1 MKLTNSF
8 SENIKHCECVIFDLD
23 GTLIN
28 TIDDLGLACDFI
40 LKEQGIT
47 PCWTNED
54 YKKFV
59 GNGARLLVKRAFS
72 NKLNEAELDELY
84 ARFKIKYNEIKL
96 DHAHAYEG
104 IKQVVSA
111 LKKSGKKLVVCT
123 NKPDVAAK
131 GMVEAI
137 FGKEAFYIVQGAVDG
152 KPTKPDPTVARE
164 ILTNLG
170 ISPKNTV
177 WIGDSDVD
185 IISARNLGCES
196 IAVTWGFRSAESLIK
211 ENPGALIDAP
221 KDILKIFNLDIDNR

>member
-1 MKLTNSF
+1 MKLTNIF
-8 SENIKHCECVIFDLD
+8 SENIKRCECVIFDLD

-54 YKKFV
+54 YKNFV

-72 NKLNEAELDELY
+72 NKLSEAELDELY
-84 ARFKIKYNEIKL
+84 ARFKVKYNEIKL
-96 DHAHAYEG
+96 DHAHAYDG
-104 IKQVVSA
+104 IKQVVGL
-111 LKKSGKKLVVCT
+111 LKDSGRKLVVCT

-137 FGKEAFYIVQGAVDG
+137 FGKEAFDIVQGAVDG

-170 ISPKNTV
+170 ISPKNTI

-196 IAVTWGFRSAESLIK
+196 IAVTWGFRSADSLLK
-211 ENPGALIDAP
+211 ERPGALIYSP